1 MASSESIPETVLV
14 VVERDGP
21 QKRVPVTESPFLIG
35 RADDVGNHL
44 LLADKRVSRR
54 SAAVVHADGEFRI
67 EDRGQRNGILVNG
80 KTIKSSALEDA
91 DVITFGSP
99 DSVQVIFHS
108 AKKEESLPELLTRL
122 DQAATLNPESR
133 NLRQMSLLLEATALL
148 QSHLPVRDVLGAMI
162 DRALTITTAERG
174 LLLEAKAD
182 GELQPLIA
190 RRQGGRTVPVS
201 HVSPSWTAIQNAR
214 EKKRGVVEAD
224 IDNAPSVLKD
234 AKSVVGQELRSVI
247 AIPLM
252 SRTLLQVDNST
263 ETGGAGDLL
272 GVLYMDSQIPAAFSS
287 LEREILDALAVE
299 ASSVLDKAR
308 LVQREQDRRRLDQE
322 LNIAREIQQALLPK
336 QFQQYRYF
344 QVTGINRPSL
354 AVGGDYFDLMEIGPG
369 RTALVIAD
377 VSGKGLGAALV
388 TAMLQ
393 GTFSAMTLG
402 QDPSRVFSHVNRF
415 ICSHSEV
422 GRFATLFFGILDE
435 TGKIE
440 FINAGHVPPLLA
452 HNGKVESVF
461 RAESFPL
468 GMFPQAEFKPSSHV
482 LQPGDT
488 LILST
493 DGIMEAANSAGEDFG
508 EDRLREI
515 IEKNPRAPVEDL
527 QAKILAAVEQF
538 TGNAPQADDLTLLI
552 VRYQG
557 TG

>member
-1 MASSESIPETVLV
+1 M
-14 VVERDGP
+14 
-21 QKRVPVTESPFLIG
+21 
-35 RADDVGNHL
+35 
-44 LLADKRVSRR
+44 
-54 SAAVVHADGEFRI
+54 VHADGEFRI
-67 EDRGQRNGILVNG
+67 EDRGQRNGILVNR
-80 KTIKSSALEDA
+80 KTIKSSALEEA
-91 DVITFGSP
+91 DVIIFGSP

-108 AKKEESLPELLTRL
+108 AKNEESLPELLTRL

-174 LLLEAKAD
+174 MLLEAKAD
-182 GELQPLIA
+182 GELQPLLA
-190 RRQGGRTVPVS
+190 RRQGGRTVPVG

-234 AKSVVGQELRSVI
+234 AKSVAAQELRSVI
-247 AIPLM
+247 AIPLL
-252 SRTLLQVDNST
+252 SSTLLQVNDST

-272 GVLYMDSQIPAAFSS
+272 GVLYMDSQVPAAFST

-308 LVQREQDRRRLDQE
+308 LVQREQARRRLDQE
-322 LNIAREIQQALLPK
+322 LHIAREIQQALLPK

-402 QDPSRVFSHVNRF
+402 TEPGGGYRKQRQVRMNERLVNRQRPVRRQNF
-415 ICSHSEV
+415 YSHLRISKARKYRS
-422 GRFATLFFGILDE
+422 GNNPNKA
-435 TGKIE
+435 
-440 FINAGHVPPLLA
+440 
-452 HNGKVESVF
+452 
-461 RAESFPL
+461 
-468 GMFPQAEFKPSSHV
+468 
-482 LQPGDT
+482 QPT
-488 LILST
+488 
-493 DGIMEAANSAGEDFG
+493 
-508 EDRLREI
+508 
-515 IEKNPRAPVEDL
+515 P
-527 QAKILAAVEQF
+527 
-538 TGNAPQADDLTLLI
+538 
-552 VRYQG
+552 
-557 TG
+557 